1 MQFYQRSPL
10 FDEKEKATLLYAER
24 VTRGAAGLRERAL
37 EELKYFYPE
46 DQIVE
51 LTLVICAANFT
62 NRFNDA
68 LQVEPDLG

>member
-1 MQFYQRSPL
+1 MQFYGRSPL

-37 EELKYFYPE
+37 EELKNFYPE

-51 LTLVICAANFT
+51 LTLVICTANVS

>member
-1 MQFYQRSPL
+1 MR
-10 FDEKEKATLLYAER
+10 ER
-24 VTRGAAGLRERAL
+24 GLQELREH
-37 EELKYFYPE
+37 FSE

-51 LTLVICAANFT
+51 LTLVTCVANFT

>member
-1 MQFYQRSPL
+1 M
-10 FDEKEKATLLYAER
+10 LYAER
-24 VTRGAAGLRERAL
+24 VTRGAAAVRENTL
-37 EELKYFYPE
+37 EELRKYYSE